1 MNNGDN
7 IMTIPTNTFKPSAA
21 SPVTSA
27 AQTANQATNAAKSV
41 ATSAASSLASSVVA
55 NLKAAAAASK
65 QVAKV
70 ASKTSS
76 ASSVK
81 KVAVVKKA
89 TSNNSA
95 AASKKTTASKPTV
108 ASSAAF
114 ANKATSSL
122 QGNSKT
128 VNETISNSVKSLQQ
142 QVEKV
147 NQTMIKNNQEFS
159 KFFEDNLNSTLQ
171 AFNILAKSSEEI
183 SKAYFSFA
191 QNTLENNIAAAKS
204 LFSARNAQE
213 AFDLQSK
220 TAKSNIDSLINE
232 STKLSQLSIDAAN
245 KAMQPIQNRIN
256 QTVETIIKKAA

>member
-65 QVAKV
+65 PAAK
-70 ASKTSS
+70 AATKTSATSS
-76 ASSVK
+76 A
-81 KVAVVKKA
+81 KKA
-89 TSNNSA
+89 TSSNSA
-95 AASKKTTASKPTV
+95 ATSKKTTPAKPTV

-122 QGNSKT
+122 QGSSKT

-191 QNTLENNIAAAKS
+191 QNTFENNIAAAKS

-245 KAMQPIQNRIN
+245 KAMQPIQSRIN
-256 QTVETIIKKAA
+256 QTVESIIKKAA

>member
-1 MNNGDN
+1 
-7 IMTIPTNTFKPSAA
+7 MTIPSNTFKPSTT

-41 ATSAASSLASSVVA
+41 ATSAGNSLASSVVA

-65 QVAKV
+65 PAVAKPAAKV
-70 ASKTSS
+70 AAKTS
-76 ASSVK
+76 AAATVK

-89 TSNNSA
+89 TTASA
-95 AASKKTTASKPTV
+95 AASKKTTSAKSAVT
-108 ASSAAF
+108 SSAAF
-114 ANKATSSL
+114 SNKATSSL
-122 QGNSKT
+122 QGSSKT

-245 KAMQPIQNRIN
+245 KAMQPIQSRIN
-256 QTVETIIKKAA
+256 QTVESIIKKAA

>member
-1 MNNGDN
+1 
-7 IMTIPTNTFKPSAA
+7 MTIPTNTFKPSAA

-65 QVAKV
+65 PVSKA
-70 ASKTSS
+70 ATKTSA
-76 ASSVK
+76 ASS
-81 KVAVVKKA
+81 AKKA
-89 TSNNSA
+89 TSSNSA
-95 AASKKTTASKPTV
+95 AASKKTTPAKPTV

-114 ANKATSSL
+114 ANKTTSSL
-122 QGNSKT
+122 QGSSKT
-128 VNETISNSVKSLQQ
+128 VNETISNSVKTLQQ

-256 QTVETIIKKAA
+256 QTVESIIKKAV

>member
-1 MNNGDN
+1 
-7 IMTIPTNTFKPSAA
+7 MTIPTNTFKPSAA

-65 QVAKV
+65 PVSKA
-70 ASKTSS
+70 ATKTSA
-76 ASSVK
+76 ASS
-81 KVAVVKKA
+81 AKKA
-89 TSNNSA
+89 TSSNSA
-95 AASKKTTASKPTV
+95 AASKKTTPAKPTV

-114 ANKATSSL
+114 ANKTTSSL
-122 QGNSKT
+122 QGSSKT
-128 VNETISNSVKSLQQ
+128 VNETISNSVKTLQQ

-220 TAKSNIDSLINE
+220 TAKSNVDSLINE

-256 QTVETIIKKAA
+256 QTVESIIKKAV

>member
-1 MNNGDN
+1 
-7 IMTIPTNTFKPSAA
+7 MTIPSNTFKPSTTT
-21 SPVTSA
+21 PVTSA
-27 AQTANQATNAAKSV
+27 AQTANQATTSAKSV
-41 ATSAASSLASSVVA
+41 AASAGNSLASSVVA

-65 QVAKV
+65 PSATKPATSKPVA
-70 ASKTSS
+70 
-76 ASSVK
+76 

-89 TSNNSA
+89 TTSNSA
-95 AASKKTTASKPTV
+95 ASNKTSGAKSAV

-114 ANKATSSL
+114 SNKAASSL
-122 QGNSKT
+122 QGSSQT
-128 VNETISNSVKSLQQ
+128 INETIAGAVKSLQQ
-142 QVEKV
+142 QIEKV
-147 NQTMIKNNQEFS
+147 NQTVTKNNQEFN
-159 KFFEDNLNSTLQ
+159 KFLEDNVNSTLQ

-191 QNTLENNIAAAKS
+191 QNTFENNIAAAKS

-256 QTVETIIKKAA
+256 QTVESIIKKAA